1 MQREFVEKEVDPQ
14 ALAFNRA
21 EKFNVDLFRKLGTLG
36 LLGITVDPEFG
47 GSGMDATA
55 AVIAHG
61 LTIPFLQLLA
71 DQIFKVIN
79 IFHHVL
85 LQRNWQLRT
94 LLFACL
100 S

>member
-61 LTIPFLQLLA
+61 LTIPFLPLVNQN
-71 DQIFKVIN
+71 FKTIN

-85 LQRNWQLRT
+85 LQRNWQLQT